1 MNAPPAPT
9 APRVS
14 LLRTFGRI
22 SASLFIVALLLF
34 VPGSCHYWQGWAYF
48 TCHVMAVTAFVI
60 FFLFRDP
67 QLLARRLL
75 RKEKIG
81 QQKIVLLLL
90 KAYNVAVL
98 SLCALDHRL
107 GWTSHWAAPV
117 PAWLSLLALVL
128 IMGCQFLFVWVVDTN
143 RFAAAVIQVEPG
155 QKIVDAG
162 PYHYVRHPM
171 YAGGLVQ
178 AFHTPLALGSLV
190 VWPLFVLLIPILVW
204 RLLNEENLLRQSLPG
219 YPEYCRRTRYRLL
232 PGVW

>member
-107 GWTSHWAAPV
+107 GCTSHWAAPV

-178 AFHTPLALGSLV
+178 AFHRPSRWDRWWCGRCLCCSFPSWSGGCSTRKTCCAKA
-190 VWPLFVLLIPILVW
+190 
-204 RLLNEENLLRQSLPG
+204 
-219 YPEYCRRTRYRLL
+219 CRATRNIAGRTRYRLL